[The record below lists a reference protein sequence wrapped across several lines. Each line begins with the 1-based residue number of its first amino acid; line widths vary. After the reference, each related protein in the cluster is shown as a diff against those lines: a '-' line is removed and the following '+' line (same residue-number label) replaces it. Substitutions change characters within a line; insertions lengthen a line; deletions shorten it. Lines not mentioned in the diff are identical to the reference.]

1 MEDAFLRELERI
13 VGKGHVRSGP
23 ADREVYSYDASLARQ
38 VPGAVVFPADAIQ
51 TARIVRVASRSGM
64 PYVPRGFGTNLSGG
78 SVPPPGGLVIC
89 LTRMNRILSIEPA
102 RRTARVEPCVTN
114 LELQN
119 ALASFG
125 LFFAPD
131 PASQKVS
138 TLGGN
143 VAENSG
149 GPRCVK
155 YGVTKNH
162 ILALEIVLPDGER
175 MRIGS
180 EALDPPGY
188 DLCGLLTG
196 SEGTLAII
204 TEITVRVLPLP
215 ESVATLLA
223 VFDSV
228 SDAARCVAAVI
239 AEGIVPSSLE
249 MMDAPVM
256 QAVEQSMPCGY
267 PRDAAAV
274 LIIEIDGPQECLK
287 TLGGRV
293 REICETNGCR
303 HVQEAAS
310 EADRS
315 RLWAGRRG
323 AFGAIARISPGY
335 LVTDCTVPRSGL
347 PEALAC
353 VAEIS
358 GRHGLSF
365 GNVFHAGDGNLH
377 PLLFFDPTD
386 LDQIRR
392 VHEAGM
398 EIMKACVSLGGT
410 ITGEHGVGLEKKQA
424 MSLLFSEE
432 DLSFQRSIKG
442 TFDPENLLNPGKIF
456 PEAIAP
462 LSAEEG
468 TDIQIDGFKELVPS
482 SVEECRQMV
491 LAASR
496 KSLALVPEGSGR
508 WRSFGN
514 LPARPWIPLSSR
526 GFSEILEHDPPNQV
540 VTVEAGLCLDR
551 LQSFL
556 ASHNQWLPIRPFLDR
571 DGTLGGIVALNACG
585 PERLLYGS
593 PRDLLLGLRFVSA
606 AGRLIRGGGKV
617 VKNVAGYDLT
627 RLMTGSLGTI
637 GFFIELNLRVAP
649 IPQACTMISASG
661 SLDTTRAACAELL
674 ASHLQPAFAV
684 AIPEDDGASP
694 AFRRDRAAAKA
705 RWRLLVGFEGF
716 AETVKAQT
724 GNWTFRLESQGF
736 KNYSASPYPPIPGPL
751 KPIEAR
757 LDHDPCPFLLR
768 LDLPLDKIWDCAA
781 SLAERCNLSGPFLVA
796 DLGCGRIRAGF
807 KSLSPS
813 DWEFLFGM
821 AKRLGGHALLERAP
835 DPFRRDHDVF
845 GPPGGDGSLLHR
857 LKQALDPAGLFAP
870 GRLPGRK

>member
-1 MEDAFLRELERI
+1 MEAAFLRELERI

-38 VPGAVVFPADAIQ
+38 IPGAVVFPADSAQ
-51 TARIVRVASRSGM
+51 TARIVGAASRWGVS
-64 PYVPRGFGTNLSGG
+64 YVPRGFGTNLSGG

-89 LTRMNRILSIEPA
+89 LSRMNRILSIEPA
-102 RRTARVEPCVTN
+102 RRIARVEPCVTN

-119 ALASFG
+119 ALAPFG

-175 MRIGS
+175 MRVGS

-196 SEGTLAII
+196 SEGTLAIV

-215 ESVATLLA
+215 ESTATLLA

-228 SDAARCVAAVI
+228 SDAARCVSAVI

-267 PRDAAAV
+267 PLDAAAV
-274 LIIEIDGPQECLK
+274 LIIEIDGPQEGLR
-287 TLGGRV
+287 TLAGRV
-293 REICETNGCR
+293 REICEANGCR
-303 HVQEAAS
+303 HVQQAAS

-335 LVTDCTVPRSGL
+335 LVTDCTVPRTRL

-353 VAEIS
+353 VGEIS
-358 GRHGLSF
+358 RHHGLSF

-386 LDQIRR
+386 PGQIRT

-398 EIMKACVSLGGT
+398 EIMKACVSMGGT
-410 ITGEHGVGLEKKQA
+410 ITGEHGVGLEKKEA

-432 DLSFQRSIKG
+432 DLAFQRSIKRA
-442 TFDPENLLNPGKIF
+442 FDPDNLLNPGKIF
-456 PEAIAP
+456 PETLAP
-462 LSAEEG
+462 VPSGDGTAAQIDGLEELVPCSAEEC
-468 TDIQIDGFKELVPS
+468 
-482 SVEECRQMV
+482 CRMV

-496 KSLALVPEGSGR
+496 KSLALLPEGSGT

-514 LPARPWIPLSSR
+514 LPARPWVPLSSR
-526 GFSEILEHDPPNQV
+526 GLSEILEHDPPNQV
-540 VTVEAGLCLDR
+540 VTVGPGLRLER
-551 LQSFL
+551 LQSVL
-556 ASHNQWLPIRPFLDR
+556 ASHNQWLPLRPFLDR
-571 DGTLGGIVALNACG
+571 DGTVGGIVALNACG

-606 AGRLIRGGGKV
+606 AGRLVRGGGKV

-627 RLMTGSLGTI
+627 RLMTGSMGTI
-637 GFFIELNLRVAP
+637 GFFAELTLRVVP
-649 IPQACTMISASG
+649 IPQACTLVCASG
-661 SLDTTRAACAELL
+661 SLDATRATCTELL
-674 ASHLQPAFAV
+674 ASSLQPAL
-684 AIPEDDGASP
+684 AIAIAEDDCASP
-694 AFRRDRAAAKA
+694 ATRPGCAAATI
-705 RWRLLVGFEGF
+705 RWRLCVGFEGL
-716 AETVKAQT
+716 AETVEAQT
-724 GNWTFRLESQGF
+724 GTWISRLESRGF
-736 KNYSASPYPPIPGPL
+736 TNCSAVPYQPVPGPL
-751 KPIEAR
+751 KPVEAR
-757 LDHDPCPFLLR
+757 LGHDLCPFLLR
-768 LDLPLDKIWDCAA
+768 IDLPLDKIWDCVA
-781 SLAERCNLSGPFLVA
+781 SLAGRRPPPCQPLVA
-796 DLGCGRIRAGF
+796 DLGCGRVRAGF
-807 KSLSPS
+807 ESLSPS

-821 AKRLGGHALLERAP
+821 AGQLGGHALLERAP
-835 DPFRRDHDVF
+835 DPFRRAHDVF
-845 GPPGGDGSLLHR
+845 GPPSVDWSLLHR
-857 LKQALDPAGLFAP
+857 LKEAMDPVGLYAP

>member
-1 MEDAFLRELERI
+1 MEAAFLRELERI

-38 VPGAVVFPADAIQ
+38 TPGAVVFPADSIQ
-51 TARIVRVASRSGM
+51 TARIVRAASRAGV

-78 SVPPPGGLVIC
+78 SVAPPGGLVIC
-89 LTRMNRILSIEPA
+89 LSRMNRILSIDPA

-119 ALASFG
+119 ALAPFRF
-125 LFFAPD
+125 FFAPD

-175 MRIGS
+175 MRVGS
-180 EALDPPGY
+180 EALDAPGY

-196 SEGTLAII
+196 SEGTLAIV
-204 TEITVRVLPLP
+204 TEITVRILPLP
-215 ESVATLLA
+215 ESAATLLA

-228 SDAARCVAAVI
+228 SDAARCVSAII

-256 QAVEQSMPCGY
+256 RAVEQSMPCGY
-267 PRDAAAV
+267 PLDAAAV
-274 LIIEIDGPQECLK
+274 LIIEIDGAQEGLR
-287 TLGGRV
+287 TLARRI
-293 REICETNGCR
+293 REICEANCCR

-310 EADRS
+310 EADRT

-335 LVTDCTVPRSGL
+335 LVTDCTVPRTRL

-377 PLLFFDPTD
+377 PLLFFDPAD
-386 LDQIRR
+386 PDQIRV

-398 EIMKACVSLGGT
+398 EIMKACVFMGGT
-410 ITGEHGVGLEKKQA
+410 ITGEHGVGLEKKEA
-424 MSLLFSEE
+424 MSLLFSKE
-432 DLSFQRSIKG
+432 DLAFQRSIKR

-456 PEAIAP
+456 PEALDP
-462 LSAEEG
+462 LPAGEG
-468 TDIQIDGFKELVPS
+468 ADVQIDGPEELVPS
-482 SVEECRQMV
+482 SAEDCRQMV

-514 LPARPWIPLSSR
+514 PPARPWIPLRSR
-526 GFSEILEHDPPNQV
+526 RLSEILEHDPPNQV
-540 VTVEAGLCLDR
+540 VTVGPGLR
-551 LQSFL
+551 LEGLQAVL
-556 ASHNQWLPIRPFLDR
+556 ASHNQWLPLRPFLDR
-571 DGTLGGIVALNACG
+571 DGTVGGIVALNACG

-606 AGRLIRGGGKV
+606 SGHLVRGGGKV

-627 RLMTGSLGTI
+627 RLMAGSMGTI
-637 GFFIELNLRVAP
+637 GFFTELTLRVAP
-649 IPQACTMISASG
+649 IPQACTLVSASG
-661 SLDTTRAACAELL
+661 SLEATRAACKELL
-674 ASHLQPAFAV
+674 ASCLQPAFAI
-684 AIPEDDGASP
+684 ATPEDDEADST
-694 AFRRDRAAAKA
+694 ARRGSAAATS
-705 RWRLLVGFEGF
+705 RWRLSVGFEGF
-716 AETVKAQT
+716 SETVEAQT
-724 GNWTFRLESQGF
+724 GSWTCRLESQGF
-736 KNYSASPYPPIPGPL
+736 TNCSAFAYQPASGPL

-757 LDHDPCPFLLR
+757 LDRDSCPFLIR
-768 LDLPLDKIWDCAA
+768 IDLPLDKTLDGAA
-781 SLAERCNLSGPFLVA
+781 SLAERCHLSGQLLVA
-796 DLGCGRIRAGF
+796 DLGCGRVRAGF
-807 KSLSPS
+807 ESFSPS
-813 DWEFLFGM
+813 DWEFLFGL
-821 AKRLGGHALLERAP
+821 ARRLGGHALLERAP
-835 DPFRRDHDVF
+835 EPFRRAHDVF
-845 GPPGGDGSLLHR
+845 GPPSVDGSLLHR